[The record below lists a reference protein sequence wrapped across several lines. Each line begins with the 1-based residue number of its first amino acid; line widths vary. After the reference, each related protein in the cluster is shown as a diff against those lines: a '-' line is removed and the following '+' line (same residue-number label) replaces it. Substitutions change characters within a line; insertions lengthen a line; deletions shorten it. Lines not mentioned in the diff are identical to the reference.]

1 MAGSAVRGLGPYRAV
16 LAAAMLG
23 WTLDAFDFTMLLFL
37 VPHLREVFGVSLP
50 AMAFVITATGLAKV
64 VGTIGWGALADRI
77 GRKFPFILAI
87 LWFSCFSGLS
97 GLAWSYR
104 ALLVLRILFGLGFGG
119 EWSVSAALLTETVP
133 AELAG
138 LASGIMMLG
147 YEIGYLLAALAF
159 RTVFP
164 VLGWRWMF
172 FLGVLP
178 ALFAL
183 FVRRHVA
190 ESPAWRAGGKSGA
203 RRERVKLT
211 PAVIQ
216 AWAFMAFLNF
226 MSWAI
231 FALYPTFLITVR
243 HLDPGGVFPFIATY
257 SIASIIGKPL
267 AGRLVAKIGERALI
281 VIYLVLT
288 VPSVLLYTLV
298 ASPLAMAVGAVLM
311 GLIPNS
317 IFGIVPIYLA
327 RRFPAGARGTG
338 IGIGWAM
345 TSVSVAAPYLIALV
359 TPHFGLGAS
368 MAGFIILGAVLSA
381 AIAGFDT
388 ERWMPKVAR
397 AAA

>member
-1 MAGSAVRGLGPYRAV
+1 MAGSAVRGVGAYRAI
-16 LAAAMLG
+16 LIAAMLG

-64 VGTIGWGALADRI
+64 VGTIGWGALADRV
-77 GRKFPFILAI
+77 GRKLPFILAI

-97 GLAWSYR
+97 GLAWSYG
-104 ALLVLRILFGLGFGG
+104 ALLALRILFGLGFGG

-190 ESPAWRAGGKSGA
+190 ESPTWRAGGESGA
-203 RRERVKLT
+203 RRERLKLT

-243 HLDPGGVFPFIATY
+243 HLDPAGVFPFIATY
-257 SIASIIGKPL
+257 SVASIIGKPL
-267 AGRLVAKIGERALI
+267 AGRPRCEDRRARAHRHL
-281 VIYLVLT
+281 
-288 VPSVLLYTLV
+288 SR
-298 ASPLAMAVGAVLM
+298 ADGAVGAALHAGGEPVGDGGGCGADGADPQQHLRHRADLSRAPLP
-311 GLIPNS
+311 GGRARHRHWHRLGDDERQRRGTLS
-317 IFGIVPIYLA
+317 HRAGDAAFWA
-327 RRFPAGARGTG
+327 RRVDGRVHHLGRGA
-338 IGIGWAM
+338 
-345 TSVSVAAPYLIALV
+345 
-359 TPHFGLGAS
+359 LG
-368 MAGFIILGAVLSA
+368 GHRRV
-381 AIAGFDT
+381 
-388 ERWMPKVAR
+388 
-397 AAA
+397 

>member
-1 MAGSAVRGLGPYRAV
+1 MAGSAVRGLGAYRTI
-16 LAAAMLG
+16 LIAAMLG

-37 VPHLREVFGVSLP
+37 VPHLREVFAVSLP

-64 VGTIGWGALADRI
+64 VGTIGWGALADRV

-97 GLAWSYR
+97 GLAWSYG
-104 ALLVLRILFGLGFGG
+104 ALLALRILFGLGFGG

-190 ESPAWRAGGKSGA
+190 ESPTWRTGGA
-203 RRERVKLT
+203 PRERLKLT

-216 AWAFMAFLNF
+216 GWAFMAFLNF

-298 ASPLAMAVGAVLM
+298 ASPLAMALGAVLM

-368 MAGFIILGAVLSA
+368 MAGFIILGAALSA

-388 ERWMPKVAR
+388 ERWMPKVA
-397 AAA
+397 AA